1 MTSPDGIKDFVSQ
14 RARPTLWLI
23 FAALLATIS
32 IIFKIFF
39 PLPGGRMGHD
49 FALQLPAWFEGHI
62 WYANNGLGVPW
73 FSPSFCAGQPFF
85 PDPQSVFYS
94 FPQFFA
100 IWWGPVTAA
109 YLTLSLAAS
118 LFFWGGYL
126 LMRKVFLTGR
136 VAAVLVGGLLMF
148 NGFMPHMVVVGHLTY
163 HGFALAPWI
172 ALLLLIRVRSRINA
186 IGVSVLAGVMLA
198 YWVHSGFGTLILAGL
213 LSVFLIGVLH
223 CLRGGAI
230 GQFLARATLAGL
242 VGGALSASKLVA
254 SFSFLANF
262 PRTFYLLPG
271 AASPLDALALIVGAL
286 FLPSQWAWAFG
297 RPKMTNLQFDLA
309 PHEWAFNFGF
319 ATALLLA
326 TLIIFLLI
334 NLVRLAAR
342 NDVLPRPTV
351 RQLMLFVVLVIGLA
365 WPVAF
370 NYYNPQWNAF
380 LKSVPLIN
388 TASTALRWVIVY
400 IPIVAIGAGLLLEH
414 AGWRHW
420 GAVAAGACLLATMA
434 QTALEPRDFYLSQ
447 SYDARTIVLADRLLS
462 QGEFTG
468 QIRNLGT
475 EAEIQVNG
483 TKLPLIQNNTLVV
496 GISQVF
502 CYNPVFGYR
511 LEKFIAN
518 NLHPGSVFTER
529 DGHLNLKN
537 PACYVYPE
545 ENNCKPG
552 DLFRADQKLEATQFV
567 NYKPFAFKISKVQ
580 EWANVATMA
589 ALGLA
594 ALGMCAWLAAA
605 LRSRRA
611 RP

>member
-1 MTSPDGIKDFVSQ
+1 MIRPDGIEDFLSQ
-14 RARPTLWLI
+14 RARTVVWVI
-23 FAALLATIS
+23 FAAMLATIS
-32 IIFKIFF
+32 IIFKVFF
-39 PLPGGRMGHD
+39 PLPDGRMGHD
-49 FALQLPAWFEGHI
+49 FALQVPAWFEGHI
-62 WYANNGLGVPW
+62 WYANNGLSVPW

-109 YLTLSLAAS
+109 YLTLCMAAS

-126 LMRKVFLTGR
+126 LMRKVFMTGR

-172 ALLLLIRVRSRINA
+172 ALLLLMPVRSRINA
-186 IGVSVLAGVMLA
+186 IGVSVLAGVLLA
-198 YWVHSGFGTLILAGL
+198 YWVHSGFGTLILAGA
-213 LSVFLIGVLH
+213 LSVFLTGVVH

-230 GQFLARATLAGL
+230 SQFLARATLAGI
-242 VGGALSASKLVA
+242 VGVALSASKLVA

-271 AASPLDALALIVGAL
+271 AASPVDAFALIVGSL

-297 RPKMTNLQFDLA
+297 RPKMTNIQFDLA

-319 ATALLLA
+319 ATALLMAVLA
-326 TLIIFLLI
+326 IFLLAS
-334 NLVRLAAR
+334 LVRRAAR
-342 NDVLPRPTV
+342 NHQFPRPTA
-351 RQLMLFVVLVIGLA
+351 RQLLLFVVLVIGLA

-370 NYYNPQWNAF
+370 NYYNPQWSAF
-380 LKSVPLIN
+380 LKTIPIVN

-400 IPIVAIGAGLLLEH
+400 IPLVAIGAGLLLQH

-420 GAVAAGACLLATMA
+420 GTAAAAACLLATMV
-434 QTALEPRDFYLSQ
+434 QTAFEPRGFYLSQ
-447 SYDARTIVLADRLLS
+447 SYDARTVLLADRLLS
-462 QGEFTG
+462 QKEFTG
-468 QIRNLGT
+468 QIRLLGT

-483 TKLPLIQNNTLVV
+483 TKMPLLQNNTLVV

-502 CYNPVFGYR
+502 CYNPVFGYG
-511 LEKFIAN
+511 LEKFKAD
-518 NLHPGSVFTER
+518 NLHAGPVLTER
-529 DGHLNLKN
+529 DGYLNLKN

-552 DLFRADQKLEATQFV
+552 DLFRADQKAEAAQFV
-567 NYKPFAFKISKVQ
+567 NYKPFAFNISKKQ
-580 EWANVATMA
+580 EWANMVTFSALFLVAL
-589 ALGLA
+589 ALCG
-594 ALGMCAWLAAA
+594 WLAMV
-605 LRSRRA
+605 LRLRRA
-611 RP
+611 KP